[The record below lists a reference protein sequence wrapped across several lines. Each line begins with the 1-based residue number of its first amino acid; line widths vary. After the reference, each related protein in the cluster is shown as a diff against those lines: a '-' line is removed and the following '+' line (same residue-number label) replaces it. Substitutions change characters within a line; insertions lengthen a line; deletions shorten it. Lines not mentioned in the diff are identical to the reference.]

1 MLYYVKIL
9 SVKYLLFLFG
19 FTILLYLNNYY
30 SVYSHIPNNN
40 NNNIAMQEIID
51 QHDKIKIQFA
61 YEPEKMN
68 INTLTNL
75 KFSILNL
82 TTNEHI
88 KNFLARIVV
97 TEGLEVFKFD
107 GIMVSNGDFSVN
119 HSFVNY
125 GTHQV
130 IVRVNTNSSITLASF
145 DVIIPSYQSSLS
157 SPILTDSIKSNLDSD
172 KSTQNFI
179 TYLIIGVGVAISVG
193 MTIILM
199 SILKKK
205 NNSSTY
211 IG

>member
-19 FTILLYLNNYY
+19 FTILLYFNNYY
-30 SVYSHIPNNN
+30 SVYSHIPNN

-157 SPILTDSIKSNLDSD
+157 SPILTDSIKSNVDSD

-205 NNSSTY
+205 NNSST
-211 IG
+211 

>member
-40 NNNIAMQEIID
+40 NNIAMQEIID

-61 YEPEKMN
+61 YEPEKIN

-97 TEGLEVFKFD
+97 TEGIEVFKFD

-157 SPILTDSIKSNLDSD
+157 SILTDSVKSNLDSD

-179 TYLIIGVGVAISVG
+179 TYLIIGVGVSISVG

-205 NNSSTY
+205 K
-211 IG
+211 

>member
-40 NNNIAMQEIID
+40 NNIAMQEIID

-61 YEPEKMN
+61 YEPEKIN

-157 SPILTDSIKSNLDSD
+157 SPILTDSVKSNLDSD

-205 NNSSTY
+205 K
-211 IG
+211 

>member
-19 FTILLYLNNYY
+19 FTILLYFNNYY

-125 GTHQV
+125 GAHQV

>member
-19 FTILLYLNNYY
+19 FTILLYFNNYY
-30 SVYSHIPNNN
+30 SVYSHIPNN

-145 DVIIPSYQSSLS
+145 DVIIPSYQASIS
-157 SPILTDSIKSNLDSD
+157 SPILTDSVKSNLDSD

-205 NNSSTY
+205 IILLLT
-211 IG
+211 

>member
-40 NNNIAMQEIID
+40 NNIAMQEIID

-61 YEPEKMN
+61 YEPEKIN

-145 DVIIPSYQSSLS
+145 DVIVPSYQSSLS

-172 KSTQNFI
+172 KSTQNFT

-205 NNSSTY
+205 K
-211 IG
+211 